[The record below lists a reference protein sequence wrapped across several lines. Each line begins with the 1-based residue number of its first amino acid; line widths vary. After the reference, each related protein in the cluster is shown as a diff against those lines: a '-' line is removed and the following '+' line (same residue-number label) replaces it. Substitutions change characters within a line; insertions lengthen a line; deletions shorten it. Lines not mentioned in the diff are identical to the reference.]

1 MYQKQAIGGSNRKE
15 KNQEFNESNSH
26 ISNTIHSDSRYK
38 NSLVNPKTENSLRL
52 QLDIGTREESKRSND
67 LSFKT
72 ASYFNNPE
80 ELSEILRQYNLDSS
94 TDAKRLLASGA
105 LTQATADSENG
116 VLSLLKIIKEQES
129 KLEGYKSKEQQF
141 MDKIYN
147 LEK

>member
-1 MYQKQAIGGSNRKE
+1 MYQKQAIGGSNKKE
-15 KNQEFNESNSH
+15 KNQEFKERNSH
-26 ISNTIHSDSRYK
+26 ISNTINSDSRYK
-38 NSLVNPKTENSLRL
+38 NFLINPKTENSLRL
-52 QLDIGTREESKRSND
+52 QLDIDTKEESKRSND

-94 TDAKRLLASGA
+94 THAKRLLASGA

-116 VLSLLKIIKEQES
+116 VLSLLKIIKEQEA
-129 KLEGYKSKEQQF
+129 KLESRKTKEQQF
-141 MDKIYN
+141 IDKIYD